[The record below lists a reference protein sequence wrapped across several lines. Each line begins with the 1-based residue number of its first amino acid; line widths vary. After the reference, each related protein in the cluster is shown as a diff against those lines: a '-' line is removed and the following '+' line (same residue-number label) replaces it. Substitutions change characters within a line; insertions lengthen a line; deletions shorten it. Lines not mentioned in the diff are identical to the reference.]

1 MRVSIL
7 VPVYGVEKFIGRCAR
22 SLFGQ
27 TFDDIEY
34 VFVDDGSPDD
44 SIVMLGRIL
53 EEFPRRKPHVKIVR
67 HEHNKGSA
75 GARNTALDHATGK
88 YVMYVD
94 SDDYL
99 EPDAVRL
106 LHDKAEE
113 ERADVVVY
121 DMRYDYGDKIFDSI
135 EVIPADRHDYVKELL
150 LRNHILGVCGKM
162 FDRDLFGSGIRF
174 VEGINYGED
183 YTATSLLS
191 YKARKIVKLDKVLY
205 SYVQTN
211 AGALTK
217 VHSPERERRNMRDIE
232 RAVKTLCDFFSQVPE
247 KEIYAGICDR
257 IKVANK
263 ILLLKVSGTKVRRR
277 AASLYPEAKSAERSL
292 GLIDKTLLLLARLRL
307 WALLDACVRLGVA
320 VKYML
325 K

>member
-1 MRVSIL
+1 MTVSVL
-7 VPVYGVEKFIGRCAR
+7 VPIYGVEKFIGRCAR

-27 TFDDIEY
+27 TFDDVEY

-106 LHDKAEE
+106 LHDKAVAET
-113 ERADVVVY
+113 ADMVVY
-121 DMRYDYGDKIFDSI
+121 DMRYDYGDKVFDNVES
-135 EVIPADRHDYVKELL
+135 IPADSHDYVKELL
-150 LRNHILGVCGKM
+150 LRRKILGVCGKL
-162 FDRDLFGSGIRF
+162 FDRDLFGRELRF
-174 VEGINYGED
+174 AEGINYGED
-183 YTATSLLS
+183 YMMISRLA
-191 YKARKIVKLDKVLY
+191 YRARRIVKLDKVLY

-232 RAVKTLCDFFSQVPE
+232 YAVETLCHFFSQVPE
-247 KEIYAGICDR
+247 KEVYAGICDR
-257 IKVANK
+257 IKIVNK
-263 ILLLKVSGTKVRRR
+263 ILLLKVCGTEVRRL
-277 AASLYPEAKSAERSL
+277 AVGLYPEAAPAERSL
-292 GLIDKTLLLLARLRL
+292 GFVDKMILFLAQKKLWTLL
-307 WALLDACVRLGVA
+307 DVCVKAGLA
-320 VKYML
+320 VKRML
-325 K
+325 R